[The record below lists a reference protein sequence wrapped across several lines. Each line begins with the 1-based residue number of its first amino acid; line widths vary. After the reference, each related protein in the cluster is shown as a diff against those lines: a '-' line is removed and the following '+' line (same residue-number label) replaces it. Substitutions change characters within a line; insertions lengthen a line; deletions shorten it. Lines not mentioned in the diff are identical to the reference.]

1 MRLLL
6 ICLFL
11 CLVGSGAIQAAPT
24 TLPVDTADSD
34 ISISDHFRLTPSL
47 TTRTLWTIVSSSV
60 LTIFACTYSAIH
72 PNIPSPKDS
81 YTGIQMRR
89 LGIIIMALIAPEL
102 MVTWAMRQLFS
113 ANQVTKQFEKSKYPN
128 VPLDWKS
135 QENVSAPKNDFLRF
149 LRFLRFLL
157 MPFFFLWPLF
167 RPFHL
172 LAKGVLSVLACLCCC
187 VCSPMR
193 RVAKRFNSEQS
204 EPEQSESESE
214 DHTWTQAHSF
224 FVLMGGFMLYV
235 DGKPY
240 LTLQPDHILKL
251 IQKGCIDVPTLTADQ
266 IHDKSKGT
274 AISKGLVMLQVAWFI
289 MQLVTRVIY
298 PLEIT
303 QLEVGTLA
311 FAVLNFLTYAAW
323 WNKPLDVEC
332 PHPVYWKSTNS
343 RPEDH
348 IDLSDR
354 DQPDSLGIFSSV
366 LGAIMELI
374 GWADI
379 PTSRKLRV
387 PTFDGSIKLGRT
399 SDKMI
404 LVAAGFLMTTIFG
417 AIHCMALFLPFPTY
431 EEHLLWSLLFL
442 CASKE
447 VQVSLCS
454 LYAMFYIIAR
464 AVLFA
469 LMFTTLR
476 NLGHNAYEAVS
487 WTTEVPHL

>member
-1 MRLLL
+1 M
-6 ICLFL
+6 
-11 CLVGSGAIQAAPT
+11 
-24 TLPVDTADSD
+24 
-34 ISISDHFRLTPSL
+34 
-47 TTRTLWTIVSSSV
+47 
-60 LTIFACTYSAIH
+60 
-72 PNIPSPKDS
+72 
-81 YTGIQMRR
+81 
-89 LGIIIMALIAPEL
+89 
-102 MVTWAMRQLFS
+102 
-113 ANQVTKQFEKSKYPN
+113 
-128 VPLDWKS
+128 
-135 QENVSAPKNDFLRF
+135 
-149 LRFLRFLL
+149 
-157 MPFFFLWPLF
+157 
-167 RPFHL
+167 
-172 LAKGVLSVLACLCCC
+172 
-187 VCSPMR
+187 
-193 RVAKRFNSEQS
+193 
-204 EPEQSESESE
+204 
-214 DHTWTQAHSF
+214 WTQAHSL
-224 FVLMGGFMLYV
+224 FVLMGGFMLYM

-240 LTLQPDHILKL
+240 LTLQPDHILEL
-251 IQKGCIDVPTLTADQ
+251 IRERCIDVPTLTADQ
-266 IHDKSKGT
+266 IHDKSKGN

-332 PHPVYWKSTNS
+332 PHPMYWKSTNS
-343 RPEDH
+343 RPEN
-348 IDLSDR
+348 ILG
-354 DQPDSLGIFSSV
+354 DQPDDLGIFSPV
-366 LGAIMELI
+366 LGPIIELI

-387 PTFDGSIKLGRT
+387 PTFDGSIKLERP

-404 LVAAGFLMTTIFG
+404 LVAAGLLMTTIFG
-417 AIHCMALFLPFPTY
+417 AIHCMALFLTFPTY
-431 EEHLLWSLLFL
+431 EEHLLWSISAIIITCIPWLGFVTLLPFL

-447 VQVSLCS
+447 VQFSLCS